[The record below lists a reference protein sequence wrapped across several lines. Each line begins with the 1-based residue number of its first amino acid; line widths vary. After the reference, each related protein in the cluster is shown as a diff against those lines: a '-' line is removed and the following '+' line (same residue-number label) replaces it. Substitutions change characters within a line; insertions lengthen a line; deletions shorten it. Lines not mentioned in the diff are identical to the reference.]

1 MRSRVNVV
9 RKIIAAGFGL
19 ALSACAGLADSP
31 LPAARSIVNG
41 PAADYPVVIGDPF
54 TIDGVT
60 YTPSDTMNYDEIGYA
75 AADGPGA
82 PGVTAAHR
90 TLPLP
95 SYVEVTALDS
105 GRTAL
110 VRVERRGPMTNARLI
125 ALSDA
130 AMAQLGLGEGA
141 PVRVRRVNPPE
152 DHRSELRAQR
162 EAPLRMDTP
171 AGLLEVLRRKL
182 PASGAATLSDPR
194 QAQMSGREP
203 NAGTLA
209 AFDPEAEAT
218 SLPPPEPAASAMA
231 IGAPVE
237 VESPSSAPAAAPGK
251 FFVQLGAFGVRANA
265 DRLAA
270 KVGGFVDAG
279 DRLARVRTGPYATRG
294 QAEQALAKLR
304 AQGYSDARIE
314 TLR

>member
-1 MRSRVNVV
+1 MRLRVNASRTIFAV
-9 RKIIAAGFGL
+9 ALGL
-19 ALSACAGLADSP
+19 ALGACGIVGGGMDRADAP
-31 LPAARSIVNG
+31 FTAARSIENG
-41 PAADYPVVIGDPF
+41 PAADYPVIIGDPF

-60 YTPSDTMNYDEIGYA
+60 YTPTDTMNYDEVGYTMV
-75 AADGPGA
+75 DESSTLGI
-82 PGVTAAHR
+82 TAAHR

-125 ALSDA
+125 ALSSA
-130 AMAQLGLGEGA
+130 ALAQLGLGEGSA
-141 PVRVRRVNPPE
+141 VRVRRVNPPE
-152 DHRSELRAQR
+152 DHRAELRAQR
-162 EAPLRMDTP
+162 EAPLRMETP

-182 PASGAATLSDPR
+182 PASGAATLSDQR
-194 QAQMSGREP
+194 QAQISGLEP
-203 NAGTLA
+203 NAGTPA
-209 AFDPEAEAT
+209 VVDPDSEAVAP
-218 SLPPPEPAASAMA
+218 SPQPPAAMSQ
-231 IGAPVE
+231 
-237 VESPSSAPAAAPGK
+237 PSSAVAGN
-251 FFVQLGAFGVRANA
+251 FVVQLGAFGVRANA

-270 KVGGFVDAG
+270 RVGGFVDTG
-279 DRLARVRTGPYATRG
+279 GRLARVRVGPFVSRG